1 MMRFVGSFFGSDRL
15 MTVSM
20 PSVGP
25 TMYERHGSF
34 SNLTVFFYFYFW
46 FQIWMLPPLE
56 RSLEGE
62 SNCKLRVASRKKIQV
77 VMHATSS
84 IIRSSC
90 FSSLVCQCYKQ
101 NKQNKERERMR
112 EREREGRVQC
122 RLQASG
128 EWGRSSNQQG
138 GTGRWRLNHKAMDC
152 KIMHL
157 PHTQLSLYLPLYL
170 YQGCCSLLPAASS
183 QSVRQTVQSLSPL
196 SLYLSKLSPADLH
209 MIRIRA
215 CSVSLSRHA
224 CMFLSFFQFSLPSL
238 SLSSLISN
246 LSDKEKS

>member
-25 TMYERHGSF
+25 TMYERHRSF

-112 EREREGRVQC
+112 EREREKAGCSAGC
-122 RLQASG
+122 RLVVSEVGAATSRGAQAG
-128 EWGRSSNQQG
+128 EGSIIKQWIAKS
-138 GTGRWRLNHKAMDC
+138 C
-152 KIMHL
+152 IC
-157 PHTQLSLYLPLYL
+157 HTHNSLSLPPSVFISGMLLFTP
-170 YQGCCSLLPAASS
+170 CCLKPVS
-183 QSVRQTVQSLSPL
+183 QTDSP
-196 SLYLSKLSPADLH
+196 
-209 MIRIRA
+209 
-215 CSVSLSRHA
+215 VSLS
-224 CMFLSFFQFSLPSL
+224 SL
-238 SLSSLISN
+238 SLSI
-246 LSDKEKS
+246 